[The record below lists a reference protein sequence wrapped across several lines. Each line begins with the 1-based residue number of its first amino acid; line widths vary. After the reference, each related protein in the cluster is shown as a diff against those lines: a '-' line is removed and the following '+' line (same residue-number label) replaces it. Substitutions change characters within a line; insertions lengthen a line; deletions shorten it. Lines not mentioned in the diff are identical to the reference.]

1 MAQSYFRLVL
11 EDEAYNTLSR
21 LAEKYCGNLSRHR
34 MLQVRHGVMS
44 DILHDLVHY
53 ALNDENCL
61 DDIATPDE
69 TSEYA
74 APDETAANAAPPGLN
89 DIIDLARKLPSGLDD
104 PMALSKL
111 IAERE
116 ELRAALDRGDAL
128 GALTE
133 ATDAVYYAAKYL
145 YQVATEV
152 GVLMDMDY
160 AVTIDDLIRMT
171 YAKYELRARP
181 GNPKDDGAE
190 RIAVLQ
196 ALHNEPELT

>member
-21 LAEKYCGNLSRHR
+21 LAEKHCGNLPRHMIWQIKR
-34 MLQVRHGVMS
+34 GVMS
-44 DILHDLVHY
+44 DLLHIIVHY

-69 TSEYA
+69 TADDA
-74 APDETAANAAPPGLN
+74 APDETSANAAPPGLN
-89 DIIDLARKLPSGLDD
+89 DIVDLARELPSGLDD
-104 PMALSKL
+104 PMAFSKL
-111 IAERE
+111 IVERE
-116 ELRAALDRGDAL
+116 EFHAALSIGDAL

-145 YQVATEV
+145 HQVATDV
-152 GVLMDMDY
+152 SALMEYD
-160 AVTIDDLIRMT
+160 VTIDDLIRMT
-171 YAKYELRARP
+171 CAKYELRARP
-181 GNPKDDGAE
+181 GNPKDDSAE
-190 RIAVLQ
+190 RIAVLK